1 MLQHGPVADYLDALV
16 GELSFDRALARRVRI
31 EVEDHLWEAVAARPG
46 GPSPQNQRQVI
57 AEFGAPGELAT
68 CYISA
73 SLLAQARRA
82 AGTALLAV
90 VAIFVAM
97 ESRIAWYG
105 LLGWKSDPH
114 WLTASGLWLDRCAF
128 TIALVIALVGCGHA
142 ASRRAPPRFR
152 KDYGRELDHC
162 IALCAAAAAALLVT
176 VFTETV
182 LTSMRLFGWGL
193 RWEILIPVGSLAAE
207 IAAAVLL
214 ICQVRTMARNKTAAE
229 HPRPVVEA

>member
-16 GELSFDRALARRVRI
+16 GELSFDRALAHRVRI
-31 EVEDHLWEAVAARPG
+31 EVEDHLWEAAAARPG

-57 AEFGAPGELAT
+57 AEFGEPGELAT

-73 SLLAQARRA
+73 SLLSQARRA

-90 VAIFVAM
+90 FAIFVAM
-97 ESRIAWYG
+97 EARITWYG
-105 LLGWKSDPH
+105 LLEWKSDPH
-114 WLTASGLWLDRCAF
+114 WLTAPGLWLDRWAF
-128 TIALVIALVGCGHA
+128 AIALLIALAGCFYS
-142 ASRRAPPRFR
+142 ASRRAPPRFGE
-152 KDYGRELDHC
+152 DYGRELDHC

-176 VFTETV
+176 VLTETI
-182 LTSMRLFGWGL
+182 LTSVRLLGWGL

-214 ICQVRTMARNKTAAE
+214 IRQIRTMVRNKTAAE
-229 HPRPVVEA
+229 HPRPTAEA